1 MNLTFI
7 LKVLNIVSSGRWGG
21 GGAAWP
27 RRRLGLLELA
37 RCCGRDPPA
46 CNMVA

>member
-21 GGAAWP
+21 GGEQP
-27 RRRLGLLELA
+27 G
-37 RCCGRDPPA
+37 PA
-46 CNMVA
+46 GGWGC

>member
-21 GGAAWP
+21 GGSS
-27 RRRLGLLELA
+27 LA
-37 RCCGRDPPA
+37 PPA
-46 CNMVA
+46 AGAARAGTVLRSRPSCL

>member
-21 GGAAWP
+21 GEQPG
-27 RRRLGLLELA
+27 
-37 RCCGRDPPA
+37 PA
-46 CNMVA
+46 SGWGC